1 VSIDDHL
8 ACLVQVA
15 ATAWIPETTPQRQQ
29 LTEWGVCAL
38 AWRRIRLDEGEELGH
53 DPIDLGLL
61 RHHFTDE
68 DVPAIARRS
77 PRQFTKLRKTPCEQG
92 VDESCY

>member
-1 VSIDDHL
+1 VPIDDHL
-8 ACLVQVA
+8 ARLMQVA

-38 AWRRIRLDEGEELGH
+38 AWRRIRLDEGKELGH

-77 PRQFTKLRKTPCEQG
+77 PRQFTKLWQTPREQG
-92 VDESCY
+92 VDEFAY